1 MRLLVGIGKS
11 MAIAIGAGVASLL
24 LFSLLLYF
32 SADPAPFILPAG
44 LFCAALTAFIGGF
57 AAGKLHREN
66 AALAGL
72 LCGSIL
78 MAAMLLLSLFFTSRA
93 SGYSA
98 WLAALLHIAFL
109 AFSLVGAALGG
120 KQKIKKKKH
129 RR

>member
-11 MAIAIGAGVASLL
+11 MAIAIATGVASLL

-44 LFCAALTAFIGGF
+44 LVCAALTAFVGGF
-57 AAGKLHREN
+57 AAGKTNREN

-78 MAAMLLLSLFFTSRA
+78 MALMLLLSLFFGARA
-93 SGYSA
+93 SGYAA
-98 WLAALLHIAFL
+98 WIAALLHIAFL
-109 AFSLVGAALGG
+109 ALSLLGATFGG
-120 KQKIKKKKH
+120 KQKVKKKKH